1 MRLATS
7 SQVGIPSL
15 ALSMGG
21 AQILKIDHSD
31 VSGSV
36 DSWLDLFVIH
46 QRMKKLELGVD
57 HNIN

>member
-1 MRLATS
+1 
-7 SQVGIPSL
+7 
-15 ALSMGG
+15 MGG

-36 DSWLDLFVIH
+36 NSWLDLFVIH

-57 HNIN
+57 HNINWEDWETSC